1 MRKMIY
7 PAIVKQE
14 EMDQLQIRYPDFPGC
29 FSTAGSDAESFR
41 WRATWLRE
49 HITAIAEA
57 GLPIPAP
64 GKLSTID
71 LGVEESL
78 IFVEVLRP

>member
-14 EMDQLQIRYPDFPGC
+14 ETDRLQIRYPDFPGC
-29 FSTAGSDAESFR
+29 FSTAASDAESFQV
-41 WRATWLRE
+41 AGSWLRE
-49 HITAIAEA
+49 HITAIAQA